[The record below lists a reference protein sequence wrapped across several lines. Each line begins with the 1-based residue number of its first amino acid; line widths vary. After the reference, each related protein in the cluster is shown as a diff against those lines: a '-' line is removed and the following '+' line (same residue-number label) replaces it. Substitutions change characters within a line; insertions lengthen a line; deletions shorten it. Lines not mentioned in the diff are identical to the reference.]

1 MERLP
6 PHVSTAGIDF
16 DKAHERINP
25 YQSRRREQARRALTH
40 TNPFLQFM
48 PKNRYQE
55 AKDRRR
61 VRAEIEREK
70 DMIYYVLFQRK
81 SWSQEDPEHERY
93 FDKVPCFGGD
103 PEKKPDVLQRAI
115 EHFQTNHHVSDWRD
129 IAATYKAGGHWN
141 G

>member
-1 MERLP
+1 
-6 PHVSTAGIDF
+6 
-16 DKAHERINP
+16 
-25 YQSRRREQARRALTH
+25 
-40 TNPFLQFM
+40 M

-70 DMIYYVLFQRK
+70 DMVYYVLFQRK
-81 SWSQEDPEHERY
+81 SWSKEDPEHERY
-93 FDKVPCFGGD
+93 FDKVLCFGGD
-103 PEKKPDVLQRAI
+103 PEKKLDVLQRAI
-115 EHFQTNHHVSDWRD
+115 EDFQTNHHVSDWRD